1 MKRIWSFMIIL
12 LMICSLGLGDTKKV
26 YADEMSVSNFD
37 LDIYKANLAFENG
50 NNPVNNGVPPY
61 VSTVENLHNANHP
74 SGALINDLNK
84 DDSFSA
90 HIKAWNALTFQPTDQ
105 LDTILEES
113 EYDFAILVAML
124 NISTTSD
131 KTISAMN
138 SKYESTAKTSVG
150 YINKYLK
157 SVYGVTSTGS
167 SELSGMNKEQV
178 KDAVTSMMEKKYNMV
193 NNIDAG
199 IKIFDQY
206 YSSMKD
212 IEEIVQKITTYVCI
226 YQMEEETFSVLE
238 HMYNL
243 TADNNL
249 RYALDKIVSC
259 KGDILA
265 TVENAVNDSGT
276 VVFESLFKSVVGDM
290 WSAVIKDS
298 PAAPIYYAQQTSK
311 QICNICFST
320 DEISEQYYKMNE
332 LCEIENLLVNATQ
345 VIGNEYIND
354 KSSQN
359 AKVYNNAVELYINLC
374 DVSADYALEFANIIY
389 NNSAASIFLDRTNYD
404 NFVNTANSIKI
415 GYKTTQDG
423 LNTSYLE
430 YLLEDY
436 PEIYK
441 EYNDL
446 LNGEDENIKDSGSCG
461 ENVYWTL
468 YNDGKLQISGTGK
481 MSDYSAAFRA
491 PWISAREVYIEDGV
505 TSIGVNAFNL
515 CALESITIPKSV
527 TSIGMDAFRYCRNLE
542 SITIPNGVTS
552 IGIHAF
558 EHCNNLKSVIIPE
571 SVTNIKT
578 EAFLECSSLESIT
591 IPKSVANIERFTF
604 YKCSSLESITISNGV
619 ISIGENAF
627 ELCNNLKSI
636 TIPNSVTSIGMNAFG
651 YCRNL
656 ESIVIPNS
664 VTSIGPFAFDGC
676 SNLESIMIP
685 NSVTSIG
692 ENAFKD
698 CPKLTLSVYPNSYA
712 LDYAK
717 ENSIKYNLLES
728 PKVNATAVKLNCSS
742 KTILKGASYKLS
754 AKITPSNTTNQ
765 SLKWSTSNSKIAT
778 VDQKGNVKAVGYG
791 KASITVKTVNGKT
804 ATCTVTVPYTIK
816 YNLNGGTNNKAN
828 PSSYYGKKVTLKNPQ
843 KKGYSFVG
851 WYSDSKYKTKV
862 TSISSGNKTLY
873 AKWSKIK
880 VDKAKTPTLT
890 NVATRKLKISYTATK
905 GANGY
910 QIQYATNSKFSGA
923 TGKTTTAKSY
933 TISSLTKG
941 KVYYVR
947 VRAYIVDSTGNKVY
961 GFWSNSKNIKIS
973 K

>member
-1 MKRIWSFMIIL
+1 MKRIWSFLMVL
-12 LMICSLGLGDTKKV
+12 VMICSLGLGNTKKV
-26 YADEMSVSNFD
+26 YADEMSASNFD
-37 LDIYKANLAFENG
+37 FDIYKANLAFENG

-74 SGALINDLNK
+74 SGVLIDDLNQ
-84 DDSFSA
+84 DSSFST
-90 HIKAWNALTFQPTDQ
+90 HIKAWNALTFQPTDE

-124 NISTTSD
+124 NISMTSD
-131 KTISAMN
+131 EIISAMN

-150 YINKYLK
+150 YINEYLK

-193 NNIDAG
+193 DNIDAG
-199 IKIFDQY
+199 IEIFDRY

-212 IEEIVQKITTYVCI
+212 IEEIVQKILTYVCI

-249 RYALDKIVSC
+249 RYALNKIVSC
-259 KGDILA
+259 KGDILV
-265 TVENAVNDSGT
+265 TVDNAINDSET
-276 VVFESLFKSVVGDM
+276 VVFESLFKNVVGDM

-320 DEISEQYYKMNE
+320 DEIAEQYYKMNE
-332 LCEIENLLVNATQ
+332 ICEVENLLVNAIQT
-345 VIGNEYIND
+345 IGNEYIND

-374 DVSADYALEFANIIY
+374 GVSADYALEFADIIY

-404 NFVNTANSIKI
+404 NFVNTANSIKKD
-415 GYKTTQDG
+415 YQTTQDG

-430 YLLEDY
+430 YLVEDY

-441 EYNDL
+441 EYNEL
-446 LNGEDENIKDSGSCG
+446 LNGEDENIKDSGTCG

-468 YNDGKLQISGTGK
+468 HNDGKLQISGNGK
-481 MSDYSAAFRA
+481 MSDYSAARA

-578 EAFLECSSLESIT
+578 GAFLECSSLESIT
-591 IPKSVANIERFTF
+591 IPKSVANIERYTF

-619 ISIGENAF
+619 ISIGESAF

-636 TIPNSVTSIGMNAFG
+636 TIPNSVTSIGMIAFR
-651 YCRNL
+651 YCNNL

-664 VTSIGPFAFDGC
+664 VMSIGSMAFNNC
-676 SNLESIMIP
+676 KN
-685 NSVTSIG
+685 
-692 ENAFKD
+692 
-698 CPKLTLSVYPNSYA
+698 LTLSVYPNSYA

-717 ENSIKYNLLES
+717 KNSIKYNILEN

-754 AKITPSNTTNQ
+754 AKITPSNTTDQ

-873 AKWSKIK
+873 AKWGKIK
-880 VDKAKTPTLT
+880 VDKAKTPTFT
-890 NVATRKLKISYTATK
+890 NVATRKLKISYAATK

-961 GFWSNSKNIKIS
+961 GSWSNSKNIKIS